1 MSDPAAFNFLPY
13 NSQLQL
19 KTMFEKE
26 YALTEVDAN
35 HLQIVGLSKESLASS
50 QSKVLKATTLMIENQ
65 AILRSID
72 RTLCFGAIGHS
83 INALV
88 LFLNA
93 YAYGSAFKNRTR
105 ENKYNVQWD
114 SESKARNCGVC
125 GIVFKSVSLRK
136 TFQKHHCRACGR
148 VICHYCGAKELFLEV
163 SQKYERVCKS
173 CIAVGHPPMVPIL
186 ICHLFALTNKCI
198 FLTLRL
204 IHIIGSHKK
213 SE

>member
-65 AILRSID
+65 AILKSID

-114 SESKARNCGVC
+114 SESKARN
-125 GIVFKSVSLRK
+125 
-136 TFQKHHCRACGR
+136 CGR